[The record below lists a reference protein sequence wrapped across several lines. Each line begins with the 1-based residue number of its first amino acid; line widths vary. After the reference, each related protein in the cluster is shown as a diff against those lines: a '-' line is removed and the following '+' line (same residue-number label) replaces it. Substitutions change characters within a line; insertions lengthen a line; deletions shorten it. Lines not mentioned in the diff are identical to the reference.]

1 MKNDHVAGVE
11 ISAFLDGALAVE
23 DRARV
28 DAHLAS
34 CETCRRELAELRH
47 LKLVLSTAPRKTM
60 PADLALALERRHV
73 SGAPWWKTA
82 VRPAFWVPAGATAAA
97 ALAVGLW
104 LRGARAADE
113 LPLEPLLAAHA
124 RYSAEALVPE
134 ENLVASTYSDQ
145 LTAMYSDAPDA
156 ELE

>member
-1 MKNDHVAGVE
+1 MNDHIDGAE
-11 ISAFLDGALAVE
+11 ISAFLDGALAGS

-34 CETCRRELAELRH
+34 CAPCGRELDALRH

-60 PADLALALERRHV
+60 PAELALSLERRFV
-73 SGAPWWKTA
+73 SGKSWWKTA
-82 VRPAFWVPAGATAAA
+82 AKPAFWIPAGATAAA

-104 LRGARAADE
+104 MHGAPVADE
-113 LPLEPLLAAHA
+113 LPLEPLLTAHA

-134 ENLVASTYSDQ
+134 ENLVASAYSDQ
-145 LTAMYSDAPDA
+145 LTAMYSDAADA